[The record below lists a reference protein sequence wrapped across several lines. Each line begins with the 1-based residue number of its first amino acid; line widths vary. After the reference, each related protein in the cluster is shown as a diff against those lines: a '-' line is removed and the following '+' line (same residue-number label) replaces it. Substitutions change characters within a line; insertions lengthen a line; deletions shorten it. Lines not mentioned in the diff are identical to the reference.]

1 MWASKCTHESRQH
14 AACRVK
20 SCVWVTRDIHTCTSR
35 SSHSA
40 IYKASESAERCTCV
54 LLVNWNELQFAL
66 GSAFQTALVLQRV
79 FTLGFVAQAQS
90 CATDLRQVH
99 TYERSGESVLPL
111 VAVEAVNTKKAFV
124 KCESLAFARPSKVKQ
139 KLLSPHAFKEINILF
154 APSVQC
160 TSRNARCLFTT

>member
-1 MWASKCTHESRQH
+1 MYRP
-14 AACRVK
+14 AAAQIPPVISQANQLNLVRVP
-20 SCVWVTRDIHTCTSR
+20 
-35 SSHSA
+35 
-40 IYKASESAERCTCV
+40 
-54 LLVNWNELQFAL
+54 LVNRNELQFAL

-99 TYERSGESVLPL
+99 VCGESVLPL